1 MNQRSFIALLTVLM
15 FGAGYAVR
23 MLTDESNLHVPAPPA
38 ALVRELASASSP
50 QPQAGKEIDRT
61 KLSKNIADIEKY
73 RQQIE
78 AYRAQVDEI
87 YSEFDREFVQILNPA
102 QKEKYLANQAAN
114 QKRMAEMEAKHK
126 SSARP
131 LTDDDIS
138 RARNQPMTDV
148 YWMVTVTPRL
158 EGLSKDYNLD
168 ASQQAS
174 LRSLLNIRRN
184 KFISLLDSTPHPSV
198 RLSRLAPMI
207 KQIEELAKPAAAK

>member
-23 MLTDESNLHVPAPPA
+23 MLTAQRDLHVPPPPA
-38 ALVRELASASSP
+38 ALVNELASAST
-50 QPQAGKEIDRT
+50 QPQAGQVIDRE
-61 KLSKNIADIEKY
+61 KVARLIADIEKH

-87 YSEFDREFVQILNPA
+87 YSEFDRGIMDIMNAA
-102 QKEKYLANQAAN
+102 QREKYLSNQAN
-114 QKRMAEMEAKHK
+114 QKKMSEHK
-126 SSARP
+126 SNSRT
-131 LTDDDIS
+131 LTADDIS
-138 RARNQPMTDV
+138 RARDRPMMDV
-148 YWMVTVTPRL
+148 YWMATVTPRL
-158 EGLSKDYNLD
+158 EYLSKEYDLNTE
-168 ASQQAS
+168 QQMS